1 MHDLEQHLLM
11 FFTGYSRAADEVLAE
26 QVTKSQSGDQAMIDN
41 LHFVKDLGLR
51 QPRRAREATTSPAS
65 PT

>member
-1 MHDLEQHLLM
+1 M

-26 QVTKSQSGDQAMIDN
+26 QVTKSHGGDSAMIDN

-51 QPRRAREATTSPAS
+51 SLAALERDDVAGLRRR
-65 PT
+65 

>member
-1 MHDLEQHLLM
+1 M

-26 QVTKSQSGDQAMIDN
+26 QVTKSQGGDQAMIDN

-51 QPRRAREATTSPAS
+51 QLAALEHDDVDRLRAT
-65 PT
+65 

>member
-1 MHDLEQHLLM
+1 M

-26 QVTKSQSGDQAMIDN
+26 QVTRSKSGDPEMIDN
-41 LHFVKDLGLR
+41 LHYVKDLGLR
-51 QPRRAREATTSPAS
+51 SLARARVATTSTPS